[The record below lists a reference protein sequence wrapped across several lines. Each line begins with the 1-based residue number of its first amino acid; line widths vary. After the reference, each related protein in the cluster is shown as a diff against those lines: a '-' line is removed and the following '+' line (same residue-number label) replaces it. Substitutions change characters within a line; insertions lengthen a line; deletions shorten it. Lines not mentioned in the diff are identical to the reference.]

1 MAFGPTTRGRGN
13 RVKDIEAHEVK
24 GGSRPDDRGRMAGKP
39 SEIPKRGWWDILLR
53 VKDEASADNLGII
66 AAGVAFQALFA
77 LFPML
82 AAIISIYGL
91 VADPASVE
99 SQLQSLGGL
108 LPAEAQGILAEQL
121 KSLTSTSS
129 AGLSFGLALSVLLA
143 LWGATR
149 GVKAVMD
156 SLNIVYDEPEK
167 RGFFRY
173 NLTALA
179 ITTGAVLF
187 AILALILV
195 AIAPAVLNFLGLT
208 GSWVSLLIK
217 GLRWPVLGL
226 IALIGLAAIYRYAPS
241 RAEPQW
247 KWVSWGAV
255 MAVALWLVGSALFS
269 WYVSSFGDFNKTY
282 GSVGAVIIL
291 LTWFYLSAYIVLIGA
306 ELNAEMEHQTARDTT
321 TGPEEPMGRRQARM
335 ADTVAEPKPK
345 K

>member
-24 GGSRPDDRGRMAGKP
+24 ARPDDRGRMAGKP
-39 SEIPKRGWWDILLR
+39 SEIPKRGWWDILMR
-53 VKDEASADNLGII
+53 VKDEASADNLSII

-82 AAIISIYGL
+82 AAVISIYGL
-91 VADPASVE
+91 VANPTDVE
-99 SQLQSLGGL
+99 SQIQSMGGL
-108 LPAEAQGILAEQL
+108 LPGQAQGILAEQL
-121 KSLTSTSS
+121 KSLTSTSA

-156 SLNIVYDEPEK
+156 ALNIVYDEPEK

-179 ITTGAVLF
+179 ITLGAVLF
-187 AILALILV
+187 AIAALILV
-195 AIAPAVLNFLGLT
+195 AVAPAVLNFLGLT
-208 GSWVSLLIK
+208 GSLTSLLIK
-217 GLRWPVLGL
+217 SLRWPALAL
-226 IALIGLAAIYRYAPS
+226 IALVGLAAIYRYAPS

-255 MAVALWLVGSALFS
+255 GAVALWLIGSALFS
-269 WYVSSFGDFNKTY
+269 WYVASFGNFNKTY
-282 GSVGAVIIL
+282 GSLGAVIIL
-291 LTWFYLSAYIVLIGA
+291 LTWFYLSAYIVLLGA